1 MIDRLLAGFLSEGVA
16 IHVGTRDEHLQ
27 PEGAR
32 ALAAEVEPD
41 GRHLVVYVAT
51 PAVERLVPNL
61 ESNGQVAVVFVRP
74 TDDRSCQVKG
84 AFVSRRPATDGERA
98 TIEHQWEGFLRKL
111 EYIGIP
117 RLTTREWP
125 RWPAEAIRIRATAL
139 FDATPG
145 PHAGAALS

>member
-1 MIDRLLAGFLSEGVA
+1 MIDGSLAGFLSDGVA
-16 IHVGTRDEHLQ
+16 IHVGTRDERLQ

-41 GRHLVVYVAT
+41 GRHLVVYVSVA
-51 PAVERLVPNL
+51 AIERLVPNL

-84 AFVSRRPATDGERA
+84 VFIRRRSATDDDRA
-98 TIEHQWEGFLRKL
+98 TIEHQWDGFLRKL

-125 RWPAEAIRIRATAL
+125 RWPAEAITIRVTAL
-139 FDATPG
+139 FDGTPG
-145 PHAGAALS
+145 PQAGAPLA